1 MAGIN
6 LEYNSSKAGAWITIG
21 SFDGVHLGHQ
31 ELIKALVDG
40 AKRDNCPSAVVT
52 FFPNPIVLLRN
63 IKEPFYLTLPEE
75 KDKILSQLGVDS
87 ILTIYFNHVVS
98 RLSPR
103 DFVSTL
109 HQQLKFTCLLIGYD
123 FRLGADRAGGIST
136 LEELGQEMGFCVRA
150 IDPLEQGSQP
160 VSSSSVRATIKKG
173 DVHAAKEM
181 LGYPYF
187 IEGQVI
193 HGDGRGKHIGLPT
206 ANVSVWEGKLLPENG
221 VYAAFTL
228 LDGKMYPAVVSIGIR
243 PTFYEMPIEKTIE
256 VHILKFSDQIYD
268 KNLTIQFISRLRE
281 ERKYGSVSELMDQV
295 RKDICE
301 TEEVLKNEPA
311 QTNLSS

>member
-6 LEYNSSKAGAWITIG
+6 TEGNSIKKGGWITIG

-31 ELIKALVDG
+31 ELIKVLVDG
-40 AKRDNCPSAVVT
+40 AKRDNCPSIVVT
-52 FFPNPIVLLRN
+52 FFPNPIVLLKN

-75 KDKILSQLGVDS
+75 KDKILSQFGVDS
-87 ILTIYFNHVVS
+87 ILTIYFNHAVL

-109 HQQLKFTCLLIGYD
+109 YQQLRFTCLLIGYD

-136 LEELGQEMGFCVRA
+136 LEHLGQEMGFCVRA

-160 VSSSSVRATIKKG
+160 VSSSNIRATIKKG
-173 DVHAAKEM
+173 GVRAAKEM
-181 LGYPYF
+181 LGYPYSL
-187 IEGQVI
+187 EGMVVQ
-193 HGDGRGKHIGLPT
+193 GDGRGKHIGLPT
-206 ANVSVWEGKLLPENG
+206 ANISVWKGKLLPENG
-221 VYAAFTL
+221 VYATFVV
-228 LDGKMYPAVVSIGIR
+228 LDEKKYPAVVSIGIR
-243 PTFYEMPIEKTIE
+243 PTFYEMPTEKTVE
-256 VHILKFSDQIYD
+256 VHILKFSDQIYK

-295 RKDICE
+295 QKDISD
-301 TEEVLKNEPA
+301 TEEVLINEPA